1 MDSLIKDV
9 FANHSA
15 RYGSTRI
22 FHELKSKGVACTRTK
37 ISERMKALNL
47 IAKARKKFKVTTDSN
62 HNKPVAKNLL
72 EQNFIADK
80 PNQKWVSDITYI
92 PTAEGWLYLCV
103 FIDLYSRSII
113 GWSMS
118 DRLLAPLV
126 TNALSMAL
134 FKRKFP
140 TKVIVH
146 SDRGAQYCSDKYQN
160 ILSANDLLCSMSST
174 GCCYDNAAMESFFH
188 SLKVE
193 LVHDEN
199 YQTRDQARSSIAY
212 YMEAYY
218 NRKRRHSAIG
228 YNIPMLFENSALA
241 A

>member
-1 MDSLIKDV
+1 MDDLIKNIFD
-9 FANHSA
+9 AHQS

-22 FHELKSKGVACTRTK
+22 FYELKSKGVACTRAK

-47 IAKARKKFKVTTDSN
+47 VAKARKKYRVTTDSH

-72 EQNFIADK
+72 AQDFSALR
-80 PNQKWVSDITYI
+80 PNEKWLSDITYI

-103 FIDLYSRSII
+103 FLDLYSRTII

-118 DRLLAPLV
+118 DRLLTPLV
-126 TNALSMAL
+126 TNALTMAL
-134 FKRKFP
+134 FRRKFP
-140 TKVIVH
+140 SNVIVH
-146 SDRGAQYCSDKYQN
+146 SDRGSQYCSDKYQKM
-160 ILSANDLLCSMSST
+160 LEANGLKCSMSSS

-193 LVHDEN
+193 LVHDES
-199 YQTRDQARSSIAY
+199 YKTRDEARSSIAY

-228 YNIPMLFENSALA
+228 YNIPLLYENANLA
-241 A
+241 V